1 MGKNDTKTAAKEPV
15 WQATSVTEH
24 TWPIILFGSTRL
36 RYKVPEIWHG
46 CIKQLT
52 VWCSLLHYV
61 SRPRLHIYAHYEC
74 ALHGRGKAR
83 GVRFLQAIC
92 RWSNWRVRWMWE
104 PTHPT
109 KFTLYHCERVRRR
122 MHRLVLAVPQEKV
135 SIRWK
140 LLQMQNV
147 AVLACE
153 SIVVPICVFG
163 CIAQFVFTQLTESKR
178 IESMLFCKEIAAISV
193 LIRNIV
199 SVVYLSRLSQ
209 GLLAF
214 Y

>member
-1 MGKNDTKTAAKEPV
+1 
-15 WQATSVTEH
+15 
-24 TWPIILFGSTRL
+24 
-36 RYKVPEIWHG
+36 
-46 CIKQLT
+46 
-52 VWCSLLHYV
+52 
-61 SRPRLHIYAHYEC
+61 
-74 ALHGRGKAR
+74 
-83 GVRFLQAIC
+83 
-92 RWSNWRVRWMWE
+92 
-104 PTHPT
+104 
-109 KFTLYHCERVRRR
+109 

-135 SIRWK
+135 SISSK

-163 CIAQFVFTQLTESKR
+163 CIAQFVFTQLKR
-178 IESMLFCKEIAAISV
+178 IESMLFCKEIAAIPV

>member
-1 MGKNDTKTAAKEPV
+1 M
-15 WQATSVTEH
+15 
-24 TWPIILFGSTRL
+24 ILFGSTRL

-46 CIKQLT
+46 CIKKLT

-178 IESMLFCKEIAAISV
+178 IESMLFCKEIAAIPV

-199 SVVYLSRLSQ
+199 SVVCLSRLSQ